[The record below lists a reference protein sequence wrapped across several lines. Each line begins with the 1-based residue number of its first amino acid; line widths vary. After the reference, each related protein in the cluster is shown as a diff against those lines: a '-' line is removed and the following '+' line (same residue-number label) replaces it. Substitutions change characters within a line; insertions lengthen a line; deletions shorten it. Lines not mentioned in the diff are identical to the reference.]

1 MDPHQIEQPVELRAR
16 RRYIGT
22 EEGTVKAGQLF
33 RLPWRIARRR
43 IEAGLAEL
51 ASTGLAGPSE
61 TKPAEPSEK
70 KSFGAE
76 TPGRSTDSASSAAP
90 GTDAPPSA
98 SAGGRASRRR
108 RSGTSSGPGSEPDL
122 GLG

>member
-1 MDPHQIEQPVELRAR
+1 MDPHQIEQPVELRAC

-51 ASTGLAGPSE
+51 ASGPPNGPSE

-70 KSFGAE
+70 KFSGAG

-90 GTDAPPSA
+90 GKDAPQSA

-108 RSGTSSGPGSEPDL
+108 KSGTSSAPENEPDL